1 MISVK
6 PFKTIYMT
14 LYQGEIIF
22 PKEVLYLDDGYYLCT
37 GQLNNKYVITDRSMA
52 KLSQADFDMLIR
64 RIHTAMYKCHPMFI
78 ELRNIEDDMPFPINI
93 YPNGQIR
100 CMGYKC
106 TLYVPRNCTKWDC
119 CLLKGYFN
127 DSYVLL
133 PCDKNGKV
141 IEKEK
146 HEANPY
152 SNNCNAVYKA
162 IAENP
167 GINTSDLI
175 DLLGWPPNSVTSR
188 ISELISGSRIYSVGR
203 VVNPKSGRKVHKWMT
218 AEDIEG
224 NSYVL

>member
-1 MISVK
+1 
-6 PFKTIYMT
+6 MT
-14 LYQGEIIF
+14 FYHGEIIF
-22 PKEVLYLDDGYYLCT
+22 PKEVQYLDDRYYLCT
-37 GQLNNKYVITDRSMA
+37 GQLNNKYLVTDKNIA

-64 RIHTAMYKCHPMFI
+64 SVHTAIYGGHSTLI
-78 ELRNIEDDMPFPINI
+78 ELRNIEDDIPISVYI
-93 YPNGQIR
+93 CPNGQIR
-100 CMGYKC
+100 SMHCKC
-106 TLYVPRNCTKWDC
+106 TLYVPRNCTKWEYS
-119 CLLKGYFN
+119 LLKGYYD

-218 AEDIEG
+218 AEDVEG